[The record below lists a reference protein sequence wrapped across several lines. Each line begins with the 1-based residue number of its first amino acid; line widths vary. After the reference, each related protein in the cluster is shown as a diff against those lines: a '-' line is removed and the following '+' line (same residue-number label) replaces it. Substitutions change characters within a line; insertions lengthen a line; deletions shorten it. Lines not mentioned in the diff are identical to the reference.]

1 MSDHQVSRRHASLP
15 AGADKYDQMPAE
27 TPDSN
32 GAYPRL
38 TADQITRL
46 TALGQQRIVPA
57 HEHLFRAGDRNC
69 EFYVVLSGTVAVVE
83 AHLMAGERV
92 ISVHGPGRFLGELS
106 LLTGEAA
113 YYGAVA
119 LAEAAVLAIP
129 VDRLRELV
137 ARDPGLGD
145 LILRAYLSR
154 RSLLVGLGVG
164 LRIIGSRYSP
174 DARRLREFAARN
186 RLPAQWLD
194 VEEDVDAESLL
205 KQLGIRPENTPIVI
219 LYGQRVLRNPGNAEL
234 AAAIGLPA
242 PMRRHAT
249 CELLVV
255 GAGPA
260 GLSAAVYGASDGMQ
274 TLVIEGTASGGQAG
288 TSSRIENYLGFPSGI
303 SGDELAVRA
312 MLQAE
317 KFGAQFAIPAE
328 ATGAELTDGQRTVR
342 LADERSVTGR
352 LLVIATGA
360 RYRRPDIPRLEH
372 FEPTSVYYAAS
383 EVEARLCRDDHV
395 VIIGGGNSAGQAA
408 VFLSRHAAEATVV
421 AREGDLAASMS
432 RYLID
437 QLGRTANI
445 RVLVMSQVRELI
457 GTDTLEAVAV
467 EDQSGMR
474 HVIQTRALFIFI
486 GAAPSTSW
494 LGDIVALDQH
504 GFVRTGDE
512 AMRAG
517 SEPQSSG
524 MWQPSAL
531 ETSEPGVFAVGD
543 VRSGSTKRVAAA
555 VGEGAMAIRLAFDR
569 LRLVMSRRNCH
580 GGDGLC
586 QVRAVLFGKP
596 PSPR

>member
-1 MSDHQVSRRHASLP
+1 
-15 AGADKYDQMPAE
+15 MPAE
-27 TPDSN
+27 TPDSY

-46 TALGQQRIVPA
+46 TALGQRRIVPP
-57 HEHLFRAGDRNC
+57 HEYLFHAGDGNC
-69 EFYVVLSGTVAVVE
+69 DFYVILNGTVAVVE
-83 AHLMAGERV
+83 AGSMAGNQV
-92 ISVHGPGRFLGELS
+92 ISVHGPGRFLGELG

-119 LAEAAVLAIP
+119 LGEAAVLAVP

-137 ARDPGLGD
+137 AHDPALGD
-145 LILRAYLSR
+145 LILRAYLIR

-164 LRIIGSRYSP
+164 LRIVGSRYSP
-174 DARRLREFAARN
+174 DARRLRDFAARN
-186 RLPAQWLD
+186 RLPAQWVDLED
-194 VEEDVDAESLL
+194 DVDAESLL
-205 KQLGIRPENTPIVI
+205 KQLGIRPEDTPIVI
-219 LYGQRVLRNPGNAEL
+219 LHGQRVLRNPGNAEL
-234 AAAIGLPA
+234 AAAVGLPA
-242 PMRRHAT
+242 PRRQHAT

-260 GLSAAVYGASDGMQ
+260 GLSAAVYGAADGMQ

-317 KFGAQFAIPAE
+317 KFGAQLAIPAE
-328 ATGAELTDGQRTVR
+328 ATGAKVTGGQCTVR
-342 LADERSVTGR
+342 LADESSVTGR

-383 EVEARLCRDDHV
+383 QVEALLCRDDPV

-408 VFLSRHAAEATVV
+408 VFLSRHAAEVTVV
-421 AREGDLAASMS
+421 ARDGDLAENMS

-437 QLGRTANI
+437 QLDRTANI
-445 RVLVMSQVRELI
+445 RVLVSSQVRELI
-457 GTDTLEAVAV
+457 GTDTLEAAAV
-467 EDQSGMR
+467 EDQAGMR
-474 HVIQTRALFIFI
+474 QVIQARALFIFI
-486 GAAPSTSW
+486 GAVPSTAW

-504 GFVRTGDE
+504 GFVRTGDD
-512 AMRAG
+512 AMRAR
-517 SEPQSSG
+517 SEPHSSG
-524 MWQPSAL
+524 TWQPSAL

-555 VGEGAMAIRLAFDR
+555 VGEGAMAIRLASER
-569 LRLVMSRRNCH
+569 LRLALSRRNCH
-580 GGDGLC
+580 AGDGIY
-586 QVRAVLFGKP
+586 QVRALLPGSRP
-596 PSPR
+596 GPR